1 MTEQPAETTTIA
13 KAMIPLFGD
22 DGKKADYLSYRVS
35 YFSFRESC
43 ELGKVSEKQ
52 VRRWRQSDEQFNYL
66 DTEGL
71 TELRK
76 QFSNEYLDMQYTRNF
91 QLMLQKDFKVLYKDA
106 IGKELNDTESKYL
119 EKIRQHYTP
128 QSLAMVKQLLGG
140 GTVEQPFDFT
150 KLTMTIKREQIEIT
164 QERHG

>member
-1 MTEQPAETTTIA
+1 MTEPSETTTIA
-13 KAMIPLFGD
+13 KAALPLFGD

-52 VRRWRQSDEQFNYL
+52 VRRWRATDEQFNHL

-76 QFSNEYLDMQYTRNF
+76 QFSNEYLEMQYTRNF
-91 QLMLQKDFKVLYKDA
+91 QLVLQKDFKILYKDA
-106 IGKELNDTESKYL
+106 TDVQLTDVETKYL

-128 QSLAMVKQLLGG
+128 QSLGIVKQLLSGG
-140 GTVEQPFDFT
+140 STAEPFNFT
-150 KLTMTIKREQIEIT
+150 ELTMTIKREQIEIRG
-164 QERHG
+164 ER